1 MIKTNALLLTDAYK
15 LGHKSQY
22 PEGTNWVV
30 SNFTPRSAKHAPT
43 TEDTVVVFGI
53 QSMMKELIHD
63 FNVGFFNRDIDEVL
77 SEYISV
83 VDTFVGD
90 SEPETEHF
98 KELHKLGYLPI
109 EIRQMFPE
117 GSQVKVGTPV
127 LTIHNTKDEYFWLVN
142 FLETYISSNLWKS
155 MTAATIAKSYRN
167 IVDKYSKIT
176 SAAEWF
182 SAFQCHDFSSRGLS
196 CTADINKTGSAH
208 LTSFEGTDS
217 LSAVLYVKQ
226 MYSSKV
232 GASVPATEH
241 SVMCMGT
248 KQNEE
253 ETFRR
258 LLTDV
263 YPTGIVSI
271 VSDTWDYWNVLTNT
285 LPVLKD
291 VIMQRFGKCVIRPDS
306 GDPVDII
313 CGTAN
318 AVEEHQYDGT
328 VYYYNG
334 KYYKDAIEVKP
345 TPEEEGSVSVLSNIF
360 GYTVTDTGYKTLDQ
374 HIGLIY
380 GDSITL
386 KRCNEILHKLMLK
399 GFASDNVV
407 FGVGSYSYQYI
418 TRDSF
423 GFAMK
428 ATYGEV
434 NGIGREIFKNPKT
447 DSGVK
452 KSIKGLF
459 VVDESGVRQGVSKEE
474 FLSMSNV
481 VFNNGKLMNEVSMAD
496 IRAVLH
502 DSRIAQNTQ
511 IAA

>member
-1 MIKTNALLLTDAYK
+1 MNSNQVNALLLTDAYK
-15 LGHKSQY
+15 LGHMGQY
-22 PEGTNWVV
+22 PEGTNLVL
-30 SNFTPRSAKHAPT
+30 SNFTPRSAKHSPT
-43 TEDTVVVFGI
+43 AENTVVVFGI
-53 QSMMKELIHD
+53 QAMIKELTHD
-63 FNVGFFNRDIDEVL
+63 FNVGFFNRNIDEVL
-77 SEYISV
+77 SEYVEV

-90 SEPETEHF
+90 SAPVTAHF
-98 KELHKLGYLPI
+98 RALHKLGYLPI

-117 GSQVKVGTPV
+117 GTQVKVGTPV
-127 LTIHNTKDEYFWLVN
+127 LTIHNTQDEFFWLVN
-142 FLETYISSNLWKS
+142 FLETYISSNLWKP
-155 MTAATIAKSYRN
+155 MTVATIAKSYHN

-176 SAAEWF
+176 GAADWF
-182 SAFQCHDFSSRGLS
+182 TPFQCHDFSSRGLS
-196 CTADINKTGSAH
+196 CTTDINKTGSAH

-226 MYSSKV
+226 MYGTKV

-248 KQNEE
+248 MENEE
-253 ETFRR
+253 QTFKR
-258 LLTDV
+258 LLTEV

-285 LPVLKD
+285 LPELKD
-291 VIMQRFGKCVIRPDS
+291 IIMRRQGKCVIRPDS
-306 GDPVDII
+306 GNPVDII

-328 VYYYNG
+328 TYFYQG
-334 KYYKDAIEVKP
+334 KYFKDSTEVQP
-345 TPEEEGSVSVLSNIF
+345 TPGEEGSVSVLANIF
-360 GYTVTDTGYKTLDQ
+360 GCTVTEQGFKTLDQ

-386 KRCNEILHKLMLK
+386 TRCNEILNKLMLK
-399 GFASDNVV
+399 GFASDNIV

-452 KSIKGLF
+452 KSLKGLF
-459 VVDESGVRQGVSKEE
+459 IVDDSGIRQGVSKEE
-474 FLSMSNV
+474 FLAQNNI
-481 VFNNGKLMNEVSMAD
+481 VFTDGTLMNEVSMAD
-496 IRAVLH
+496 IRTILH
-502 DSRIAQNTQ
+502 G
-511 IAA
+511 